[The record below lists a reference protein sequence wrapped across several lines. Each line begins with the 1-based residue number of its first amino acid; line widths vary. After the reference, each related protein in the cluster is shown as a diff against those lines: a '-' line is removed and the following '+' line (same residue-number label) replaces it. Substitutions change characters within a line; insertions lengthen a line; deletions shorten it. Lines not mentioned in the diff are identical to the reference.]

1 MGWLQFM
8 ASVVGSLAW
17 PATLIA
23 AFFILKNYL
32 PAIFPFVER
41 LKYKDFEV
49 EFRKSVQELAE
60 KSQTALPEPDD
71 EQGAAPRNRL
81 YALAELSPR
90 SAILEAWLQVE
101 TAAAETL
108 QAKGPDLTSKVQMPS
123 SLRLG
128 EMLNRREI
136 INGAQREIFNRLRE
150 LRNKAVHIGEATFHP
165 SEVTEYIDLASS
177 LASQIRKG
185 IISSTAVDAGRSE

>member
-1 MGWLQFM
+1 MNRLQFI

-23 AFFILKNYL
+23 AFFILKKYL

-49 EFRKSVQELAE
+49 EFRKSVEELTA
-60 KSQTALPEPDD
+60 KSQTALPAPDD
-71 EQGAAPRNRL
+71 EQTTAPRNRL
-81 YALAELSPR
+81 YSLAEISPR

-101 TAAAETL
+101 TAAAESL
-108 QAKGPDLTSKVQMPS
+108 QAKDPDLTSKVRMVAP
-123 SLRLG
+123 LRLG
-128 EMLNRREI
+128 EMLNRRQI

-177 LASQIRKG
+177 LASQIRRG
-185 IISSTAVDAGRSE
+185 VYGA

>member
-1 MGWLQFM
+1 MDWFQFT

-23 AFFILKNYL
+23 AFFILKKYL

-60 KSQTALPEPDD
+60 KSQQALPAPDD
-71 EQGAAPRNRL
+71 EQAAAPRNRL

-101 TAAAETL
+101 TAAAEAL
-108 QAKGPDLTSKVQMPS
+108 QAKDPDLTSKVRMLAP
-123 SLRLG
+123 LRLG

-136 INGAQREIFNRLRE
+136 INRAQREIFDSLRE

-177 LASQIRKG
+177 LASQIRRG
-185 IISSTAVDAGRSE
+185 TYGT